1 MDKKIINLI
10 MCVLICFIIILGLF
24 IFKLAAVEK
33 EVTTT
38 SKTEPVLEETVID
51 DPVEGD
57 FKVHKSENGY
67 TVKYPAD
74 MEALRVAKSI
84 DFILEDEKSGSSLN
98 IVTAKNDGS
107 VTKMSR
113 EEFEHSLMHTSEE
126 TVLLSYEEV
135 MLNGAAAVV
144 AEYTYMD
151 NAVKQVVVMTESCG
165 YNITV
170 MESSYITEEMSEI
183 FDGVINSFTLN

>member
-38 SKTEPVLEETVID
+38 SKTETVLEETVID

-84 DFILEDEKSGSSLN
+84 DFILEDEQSGSSLN

-144 AEYTYMD
+144 AKYTYMD
-151 NAVKQVVVMTESCG
+151 NAVKQVVVMTESYG

-170 MESSYITEEMSEI
+170 MESPYITEEMSEI